1 MVADTGI
8 KSVGA
13 IGVRFPTAYKVSL
26 MIKTSE
32 IMKRRI
38 TLKSWKNGAKR
49 LLRMISKNSRFVL
62 SPIRLD
68 DLELK

>member
-1 MVADTGI
+1 
-8 KSVGA
+8 
-13 IGVRFPTAYKVSL
+13 
-26 MIKTSE
+26 
-32 IMKRRI
+32 MKRRI